1 MSLSKHT
8 RTDMTRLKSSNFRST
23 YKTSRK
29 KHPMHLYPCK
39 CGNFIVNKTINK
51 TTSFYCQTKCP
62 LDRQTINRTG
72 LSERLGKKLGRYFF
86 EFNRKDMKVNLLRAI
101 FACQQPLSFYLWS
114 VPKMHDLVHELCT
127 VLKNASRTEDG
138 VFLHDT
144 RYLLLFRYC
153 IGKNGNKSILT
164 PTRRRFWFPRKN
176 TMVRKF
182 PLRKC

>member
-1 MSLSKHT
+1 
-8 RTDMTRLKSSNFRST
+8 
-23 YKTSRK
+23 
-29 KHPMHLYPCK
+29 MHLNPCK

-62 LDRQTINRTG
+62 LNKQTINRTG

-101 FACQQPLSFYLWS
+101 FACQQPLSFYLQS

-127 VLKNASRTEDG
+127 VLKNASRTEDR

-144 RYLLLFRYC
+144 RYLLLFRYF

>member
-1 MSLSKHT
+1 
-8 RTDMTRLKSSNFRST
+8 MTRLKSSNFRST

-101 FACQQPLSFYLWS
+101 FACQQPLSFYLQS

-127 VLKNASRTEDG
+127 VLKNASRTDYR

-144 RYLLLFRYC
+144 RYLLLFRYF